1 MDRGVEKP
9 LPVARIDAGAFVGV
23 RLADWAVLFNKSGE
37 RAAGPVSFSLS
48 GGVRLHCLVAD
59 LAEGAWRVSRAGRI
73 LLPAATVTRDAGT
86 LLFDAP
92 PGAFEL
98 RRE

>member
-1 MDRGVEKP
+1 VT
-9 LPVARIDAGAFVGV
+9 
-23 RLADWAVLFNKSGE
+23 
-37 RAAGPVSFSLS
+37 
-48 GGVRLHCLVAD
+48 D
-59 LAEGAWRVSRAGRI
+59 LAEGAWSVWRADRV
-73 LLPAATVTRDAGT
+73 LLPAAAVTRDAGT

>member
-1 MDRGVEKP
+1 V
-9 LPVARIDAGAFVGV
+9 RI
-23 RLADWAVLFNKSGE
+23 ADWAVFFNKSGE

-48 GGVRLHCLVAD
+48 GGAPLHCLVTD
-59 LAEGAWRVSRAGRI
+59 LAEGAWRVSRAGRV
-73 LLPAATVTRDAGT
+73 LLPATAVTRDAGT

>member
-1 MDRGVEKP
+1 V
-9 LPVARIDAGAFVGV
+9 PVAA
-23 RLADWAVLFNKSGE
+23 
-37 RAAGPVSFSLS
+37 
-48 GGVRLHCLVAD
+48 
-59 LAEGAWRVSRAGRI
+59 
-73 LLPAATVTRDAGT
+73 VTRDAGT

>member
-1 MDRGVEKP
+1 M
-9 LPVARIDAGAFVGV
+9 
-23 RLADWAVLFNKSGE
+23 
-37 RAAGPVSFSLS
+37 
-48 GGVRLHCLVAD
+48 HCLVTD
-59 LAEGAWRVSRAGRI
+59 LAEGAWRVRRAGRA
-73 LLPAATVTRDAGT
+73 LLPAATVTRNAGT